1 MQLKEKLSTSLKAS
15 LSKEML
21 QLFPRTV
28 NSCTFDSVTPNEF
41 ETIVKTFGSKK
52 GNVDKIQLS
61 ILNLVILIISSFL
74 SFVFNRFVEEGVYP
88 DVFKMTHLVQI
99 HESGKKNIMFLITG
113 LLQRSVF
120 LIKIMK
126 N

>member
-21 QLFPRTV
+21 QLCPRTV
-28 NSCTFDSVTPNEF
+28 NNCTFDPVTPNEF

-74 SFVFNRFVEEGVYP
+74 SFVFNRFVEEGP

-99 HESGKKNIMFLITG
+99 HESGKKT
-113 LLQRSVF
+113 
-120 LIKIMK
+120 
-126 N
+126 